1 MSKPKRAPG
10 NVAPPKGQAMAPEVP
25 EVLPPDGWV
34 KRSPLG
40 FLGYA
45 GGDLARLGDVLVWME
60 RTKGLPRAVSVREL
74 VRDMPEDVMASLYY
88 ISRADEFGGERYADL
103 MPPDS
108 TFSGLGSLPS
118 PAWRS
123 EQEHQTALEAVRL
136 ARNPNA
142 KTGRAALAECLKRW
156 ATAPVMEQTDP
167 VNNPASHASRL
178 AVPMHLAFRWWD
190 YGQLAEQ
197 QAAPTG
203 ETADAWD
210 GARLWGR
217 MGELKAD
224 GKGKHTQRLVQESGV
239 PERKIRR
246 LVEPYRPADTK
257 KAGAIGA
264 MARTVV
270 KDGTKTRR

>member
-10 NVAPPKGQAMAPEVP
+10 NVAPQKGQAMPPKVP
-25 EVLPPDGWV
+25 VVLPPDGWV

-45 GGDLARLGDVLVWME
+45 DGDLARLGDVLVWME

-74 VRDMPEDVMASLYY
+74 VRAMPEDVMASLYY

-178 AVPMHLAFRWWD
+178 AVPMRLAFRWWD

-197 QAAPTG
+197 QAAPAG
-203 ETADAWD
+203 ETADEWD
-210 GARLWGR
+210 GARLWER

-239 PERKIRR
+239 PERKIRL
-246 LVEPYRPADTK
+246 LVEPYRPKPAK
-257 KAGAIGA
+257 KACPFDGIGDAGGKGAP
-264 MARTVV
+264 
-270 KDGTKTRR
+270 KTRR